1 MESFKGLLFFT
12 FSLEVI
18 GINEINKNLVVIN
31 YYFIVIL
38 MISIILINNYNK

>member
-1 MESFKGLLFFT
+1 M